1 MLSKRRILIVG
12 PRLDVFGGV
21 SGFYNSIFPSLKAAN
36 DANIRYLGVGEKPG
50 IIGRYKF
57 ISSLYDILCF
67 IKFLFF
73 FRPHLIHFNPSLSP
87 FALIRDSV
95 LIFIAKLVF
104 KPKILVFF
112 RGWNKINEHFVEKYS
127 SLFRRSLLKAD
138 YYITL
143 SEHSK
148 VTLIHWG
155 VSEQNIELGK
165 TVIDEGIFTYLE
177 EHGDKSES
185 TFNEKKLNVII
196 LTRLVKEKGIYE
208 LLNGFS
214 AVLKE
219 HPDWTLTVAGDG
231 PELEG
236 LKLKAKELCIT
247 NSVKFLGYITGKEK
261 YNALAQAQVF
271 CLPSYSEGMPNSVL
285 EAFAVGHTV
294 LATPVGALENF
305 CALDWVIPLKVK
317 SVESITDALLDR
329 NLLQDLPLISHR
341 NKNLAKTKFRVE
353 HIVSDLSTTY
363 ANLLEESHL

>member
-1 MLSKRRILIVG
+1 MPSKRRILIVG

-50 IIGRYKF
+50 VIGKFKF

-67 IKFLFF
+67 IKCLVV

-95 LIFIAKLVF
+95 FIFIAKLVSR
-104 KPKILVFF
+104 PKILVFF
-112 RGWNKINEHFVEKYS
+112 RGWNKSNERFVEKYS
-127 SLFRRSLLKAD
+127 PLFNRSLLKAN

-143 SEHSK
+143 SDHSK
-148 VTLIHWG
+148 ATLVHWG
-155 VSEQNIELGK
+155 VPEENIELGK

-177 EHGDKSES
+177 EQVRHKDS
-185 TFNEKKLNVII
+185 TFNEKKINVII
-196 LTRLVKEKGIYE
+196 LTRLVKEKGLYE
-208 LLNGFS
+208 LIDGFS

-219 HPDWTLTVAGDG
+219 QPDWTLTVAGDG

-236 LKLKAKELCIT
+236 LKLKAQELCIS
-247 NSVKFLGYITGKEK
+247 NSVHFLGYISGKEK
-261 YNALAQAQVF
+261 YNALTQAQIF

-285 EAFAVGHTV
+285 EAFAVGHAV

-305 CALDWVIPLKVK
+305 CTLDWVIPLQLK
-317 SVESITDALLDR
+317 SAASITDALLDKK
-329 NLLQDLPLISHR
+329 LLQELPFISQR
-341 NKNLAKTKFRVE
+341 NKNIAKTQFRVE
-353 HIVSDLSTTY
+353 HIVNDLNDTY
-363 ANLLEESHL
+363 LKILKK